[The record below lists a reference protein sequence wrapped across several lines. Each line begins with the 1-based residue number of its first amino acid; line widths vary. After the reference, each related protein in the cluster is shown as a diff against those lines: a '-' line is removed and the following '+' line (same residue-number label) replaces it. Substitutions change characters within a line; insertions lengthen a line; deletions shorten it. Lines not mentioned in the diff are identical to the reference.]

1 MQRLTALGPH
11 QQLRGGE
18 LTPLNVAEGSTA
30 GTPGFDRL
38 ARDLPFAVA
47 RGSADKHLAP
57 EVSLRSRVYRLVA
70 TQPTEPTKEADM
82 ELYGGIDLHSNNCVV
97 TVLDEQD
104 RTVYAKR
111 LANDLGTV
119 LAALRGCA
127 GTMRG
132 VAVESTY
139 NWYWLVEGLQ
149 AAGFTLHLVNTAAVK
164 QYDGLKH
171 GGDFSDARHL
181 AHLLRLGILPVG
193 YIYPREDR
201 AVRDLLRKRSQLVR
215 QRSSQILSI
224 ENLIARNLGVRA
236 SCKQVKAF
244 EPEHIDALELLEEQ
258 KQALK
263 ANLAVMNCIDKQV
276 DQLERRVVANV
287 KLREDYKALKTVSGV
302 GVVLAVTIA
311 LETGDIG
318 RFASP
323 GNFASY
329 ARMVNS
335 RRESNG
341 KKKGEGNAKCGNKYL
356 AWAFIEAAHFA
367 VRFDPTIKRWYQKK
381 CASSLSVVA
390 IKAVAHELG
399 RACYYVIKDGTPF
412 DVAKAFGSNG

>member
-1 MQRLTALGPH
+1 MA
-11 QQLRGGE
+11 
-18 LTPLNVAEGSTA
+18 
-30 GTPGFDRL
+30 
-38 ARDLPFAVA
+38 
-47 RGSADKHLAP
+47 
-57 EVSLRSRVYRLVA
+57 
-70 TQPTEPTKEADM
+70 
-82 ELYGGIDLHSNNCVV
+82 GIDLHSNNLVIGIV
-97 TVLDEQD
+97 DLEG
-104 RTVYAKR
+104 KR
-111 LANDLGTV
+111 LGQRKVDCELKKV
-119 LAALRGCA
+119 VEFLAPYKKRLEA
-127 GTMRG
+127 

-139 NWYWLVEGLQ
+139 NWYWLVDGLQ
-149 AAGFTLHLVNTAAVK
+149 AAGFTVHLVNTAAVK

-263 ANLAVMNCIDKQV
+263 ANLAVMSCIDKQV

-367 VRFDPTIKRWYQKK
+367 VRFDPKIKRWYQKK

-390 IKAVAHELG
+390 IKAVAHKLA

-412 DVAKAFGSNG
+412 DVAKAFG

>member
-1 MQRLTALGPH
+1 M
-11 QQLRGGE
+11 
-18 LTPLNVAEGSTA
+18 
-30 GTPGFDRL
+30 
-38 ARDLPFAVA
+38 
-47 RGSADKHLAP
+47 
-57 EVSLRSRVYRLVA
+57 
-70 TQPTEPTKEADM
+70 
-82 ELYGGIDLHSNNCVV
+82 
-97 TVLDEQD
+97 
-104 RTVYAKR
+104 
-111 LANDLGTV
+111 
-119 LAALRGCA
+119 
-127 GTMRG
+127 
-132 VAVESTY
+132 
-139 NWYWLVEGLQ
+139 
-149 AAGFTLHLVNTAAVK
+149 
-164 QYDGLKH
+164 
-171 GGDFSDARHL
+171 
-181 AHLLRLGILPVG
+181 
-193 YIYPREDR
+193 
-201 AVRDLLRKRSQLVR
+201 
-215 QRSSQILSI
+215 
-224 ENLIARNLGVRA
+224 
-236 SCKQVKAF
+236 
-244 EPEHIDALELLEEQ
+244 LEEQ

-263 ANLAVMNCIDKQV
+263 ANLAVMSCIDKQV

-367 VRFDPTIKRWYQKK
+367 VRFDPKIKRWYQKK

-390 IKAVAHELG
+390 IKAVAHKLA

-412 DVAKAFGSNG
+412 DVAKAFG